1 MWGKPAGSTGLE
13 PKSIDTPA
21 NGSPTF
27 LHNALAKEISPFSF
41 VVFPLEKVA
50 DDLYQS
56 RTRDASLRR
65 FRLFATER
73 ERYWVGRLNSLW
85 PQGFKSS
92 YPGKPVSAW
101 VQRSWRCPAPDRI
114 ELNEEEINEVGRQVS
129 SWLKRLI
136 SEGSAALRETKNW
149 DKAKLR
155 ETLDWIQAHVPQ
167 RERRANLSLSLSLP
181 LSPFLCLS
189 VSLSLSL
196 SLGTR
201 ERTIHS
207 LILRSGEKVRGE
219 LH

>member
-1 MWGKPAGSTGLE
+1 MDVGCLERLAFRRPAGRKWHK
-13 PKSIDTPA
+13 PSIRRVLKLRDQVPA
-21 NGSPTF
+21 NRSMDFTKTAELWTMRGWIYGLFHLASGRWHVGQTSREYGVRAEENCHSRKRLTDV
-27 LHNALAKEISPFSF
+27 LHNALVKEISPFSF

-114 ELNEEEINEVGRQVS
+114 E
-129 SWLKRLI
+129 
-136 SEGSAALRETKNW
+136 A
-149 DKAKLR
+149 
-155 ETLDWIQAHVPQ
+155 Q
-167 RERRANLSLSLSLP
+167 RGGN
-181 LSPFLCLS
+181 
-189 VSLSLSL
+189 
-196 SLGTR
+196 
-201 ERTIHS
+201 
-207 LILRSGEKVRGE
+207 
-219 LH
+219 